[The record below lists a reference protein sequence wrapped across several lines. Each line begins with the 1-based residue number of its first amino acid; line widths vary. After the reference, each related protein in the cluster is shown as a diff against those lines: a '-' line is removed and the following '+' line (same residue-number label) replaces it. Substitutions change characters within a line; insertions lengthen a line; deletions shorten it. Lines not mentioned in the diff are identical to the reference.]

1 MNLLYRLISIIGI
14 LIGYS
19 TNVAAQYGIVFY
31 PERVPKKITV
41 TLEGKIK
48 TNYCK
53 TEPGNI
59 KLEFFTHLNNKEFII
74 ETDTSSTDGKFHI
87 MSEKILQYCD
97 VYLRLTPINN
107 ELLEDTTYYL
117 FNYYVDIKQL
127 NSLEVPYI
135 NTPPCIEL
143 PIIKEDFSDDNLNKT
158 DSLAVLQIDSFSNAK
173 FDSLKLF
180 QAEDFSAENNINLF
194 PNPNKG
200 QFAIEFSEA
209 IEQKYQIL
217 IYDMNAKLVLS
228 KSIQSTI
235 GNNTIKIN
243 THILKPGTYTL
254 ILSGKNK
261 IAYKRYVQQ

>member
-1 MNLLYRLISIIGI
+1 MNLLYRLISIVGI

-19 TNVAAQYGIVFY
+19 TNVAAQYGIFFY
-31 PERVPKKITV
+31 PERTPKKITL

-48 TNYCK
+48 TNHCK

-74 ETDTSSTDGKFHI
+74 ETDTSSTDGKFHL
-87 MSEKILQYCD
+87 MSENIRQYCD

-117 FNYYVDIKQL
+117 FNYYVDIKEL
-127 NSLEVPYI
+127 DSLEMPYI

-143 PIIKEDFSDDNLNKT
+143 PIIKEDIAKDN
-158 DSLAVLQIDSFSNAK
+158 LAVLQIDSFSNAK
-173 FDSLKLF
+173 YDSLKLF
-180 QAEDFSAENNINLF
+180 QADDFSAERNINLF

-200 QFAIEFSEA
+200 QFAVEFSEA

-235 GNNTIKIN
+235 GKNTIKIN
-243 THILKPGTYTL
+243 TYFLKPGTYTL
-254 ILSGKNK
+254 ILSSKNK